1 MTIERCLLD
10 NTAKHLKRHENVC
23 GAIGEL
29 TRSPEIMQTRVNE
42 FEKCL
47 SAMKTYIN
55 GDPLERGSQRSIL
68 TSGNFKNL
76 LTFRGN
82 YHDLELGSIAVAS
95 HMSVDGGRVNDVVN
109 NTFEAIAGYAD
120 KKEWQFVTETTD
132 SGRLASGLL
141 IEGYGELL
149 EQIHEKQGLARDFV
163 LAFEEVLASDLP
175 DSEMFKDIKP
185 WMVAERN
192 KFGEALAFTLL
203 PSYSPTV

>member
-10 NTAKHLKRHENVC
+10 NTAKHLRHHDNVR

-29 TRSPEIMQTRVNE
+29 TRNPEIIQTRVQE
-42 FEKCL
+42 FETCL
-47 SAMKTYIN
+47 SVLSSYM
-55 GDPLERGSQRSIL
+55 GDRSEWKSNRKYL
-68 TSGNFKNL
+68 DPDLFKNL
-76 LTFRGN
+76 LAFKTTH
-82 YHDLELGSIAVAS
+82 HDLQLGSIAVAS

-175 DSEMFKDIKP
+175 DSEMFRDIKP
-185 WMVAERN
+185 WMIAERN
-192 KFGEALAFTLL
+192 KFGDGLVPNLL
-203 PSYSPTV
+203 PLYSPVI

>member
-76 LTFRGN
+76 LAFREN
-82 YHDLELGSIAVAS
+82 YHDLELGSITIAS
-95 HMSVDGGRVNDVVN
+95 HMSADGGRVSEMVN
-109 NTFEAIAGYAD
+109 STFEAIARYANSG
-120 KKEWQFVTETTD
+120 EWEFVTKTTD
-132 SGRLASGLL
+132 SCKLVSGLL

-149 EQIHEKQGLARDFV
+149 EQIHEKQGLARSFV
-163 LAFEEVLASDLP
+163 LAFEEVLVIDFP
-175 DSEMFKDIKP
+175 DSKMFKDIKP
-185 WMVAERN
+185 WMIAERN
-192 KFGEALAFTLL
+192 KFGDGLVPNLL
-203 PSYSPTV
+203 PLYSPVI